1 MTYRFFI
8 LFVLSFWI
16 AIEANSQNN
25 GRVIILQNPVIDT
38 LVQKHVVLNQL
49 QPTIDGWR
57 IQIFFESGNNAK
69 ILANRSRDRFL
80 EIYPDQGAYLTFNEP
95 YYKVRIGN
103 FRTRMDA
110 EGFLQN
116 IISEFPTAYIV
127 PDNVYFEKIY

>member
-25 GRVIILQNPVIDT
+25 GHVIILQNPVIDT

>member
-1 MTYRFFI
+1 MTYRFYI
-8 LFVLSFWI
+8 LFALLFWI

-25 GRVIILQNPVIDT
+25 GHVIILQNPAIDT
-38 LVQKHVVLNQL
+38 LVQKHVFLNQL

-69 ILANRSRDRFL
+69 NLANRSRDRFL

-127 PDNVYFEKIY
+127 PDNVYFEKLY

>member
-1 MTYRFFI
+1 MIHRFT
-8 LFVLSFWI
+8 I
-16 AIEANSQNN
+16 ALVVTLLIANQLIGQNS
-25 GRVIILQNPVIDT
+25 GHVVVIKNPVIDS
-38 LVQKHVVLNQL
+38 LVQKHVALNQL

-95 YYKVRIGN
+95 YYKVRVGN

-116 IISEFPTAYIV
+116 IITEFPTAYIV
-127 PDNVYFEKIY
+127 PDNVYFEKIN

>member
-8 LFVLSFWI
+8 LFALSFWI

-25 GRVIILQNPVIDT
+25 GHVIILQNPVIDT

>member
-1 MTYRFFI
+1 MIHRFT
-8 LFVLSFWI
+8 I
-16 AIEANSQNN
+16 ALVVTLLIANQLIGQNS
-25 GRVIILQNPVIDT
+25 GHVVVIKNPVIDS
-38 LVQKHVVLNQL
+38 LVQKHVALNQL

-95 YYKVRIGN
+95 YYKVRVGN
-103 FRTRMDA
+103 FRTHMDA

-116 IISEFPTAYIV
+116 IITEFPTAYIV
-127 PDNVYFEKIY
+127 PDNVYFEKIN

>member
-1 MTYRFFI
+1 MTYRFF
-8 LFVLSFWI
+8 LVFTLSFWI
-16 AIEANSQNN
+16 AIQANSQNN
-25 GRVIILQNPVIDT
+25 GHVIILQNPVIDT
-38 LVQKHVVLNQL
+38 LIQKHVVLNQL

-69 ILANRSRDRFL
+69 TLANRSRDRFL

>member
-1 MTYRFFI
+1 MINRFVI
-8 LFVLSFWI
+8 LSIFSFWI
-16 AIEANSQNN
+16 AIDANSQSRGNVN
-25 GRVIILQNPVIDT
+25 IVQDPVIDT
-38 LVQKHVVLNQL
+38 LVQKHILLNQL

-69 ILANRSRDRFL
+69 VLANRSRDRFL
-80 EIYPDQGAYLTFNEP
+80 ETYPDQGAYLTFNEP

-110 EGFLQN
+110 EGFLQK